1 MGSMVVK
8 RGDVFYADM
17 SLAIGSE
24 QGGIRPV
31 LIIQNDIANKYSPT
45 VIVVP
50 ITSQI
55 NKAKLPTHVEIS
67 KGEIIG
73 VNNSSVILLEQVRT
87 LDKRRLKDKL
97 AHLSVE
103 IMQKVNKAWLISC
116 SPESNLIK
124 DNMNEN
130 FVENYYRYK
139 LDQVIKFIEEDAEH
153 EFKEIKGNSA
163 VNAIRS
169 NVAEYI
175 TSFLNSN
182 GGIIYYGISDDKS
195 VKGVKLNY
203 KEVDE
208 IKRSVFDAVA
218 AITPNISPDN
228 INLDFKDVYNMKNEK
243 LHNLYVI
250 EVQVNSPID
259 KKAIYVYKSEI
270 HLRVNGVKKKL
281 QGYEIVDYIR
291 GRTLRDYI

>member
-1 MGSMVVK
+1 MGSTVVK

-17 SLAIGSE
+17 NPVIGSE

-31 LIIQNDIANKYSPT
+31 LIIQNDIGNKYSPT
-45 VIVVP
+45 VIVAP
-50 ITSQI
+50 ITNQI

-67 KGEIIG
+67 KGEKIG
-73 VNNSSVILLEQVRT
+73 LNNSSVILLEQVRT

-103 IMQKVNKAWLISC
+103 IMQKVNKAWIISC
-116 SPESNLIK
+116 SPESYLIK
-124 DNMNEN
+124 DSMNEN

-139 LDQVIKFIEEDAEH
+139 LDQVIKFIKEDAEH
-153 EFKEIKGNSA
+153 EFKEIKGSNA
-163 VNAIRS
+163 VRAIKS
-169 NVAEYI
+169 NVGEYI

-182 GGIIYYGISDDKS
+182 GGTIYYGISDDKR
-195 VKGVKLNY
+195 VKGINLNY
-203 KEVDE
+203 NEKDE
-208 IKRSVFDAVA
+208 IKRGVFDAVG

-228 INLDFKDVYNMKNEK
+228 INLDFRDVYNIKSEK
-243 LHNLYVI
+243 LHNVYVL
-250 EVQVNSPID
+250 EVQINPPID
-259 KKAIYVYKSEI
+259 KKEVYVYKDEI

-291 GRTLRDYI
+291 RKTLKDYI